1 MYRTPQGSGWLEG
14 MQFSLNATNL
24 LNHDPPFVDNQGG
37 YDAFNIQ
44 PLGRVVSV
52 DISKRW

>member
-1 MYRTPQGSGWLEG
+1 

-37 YDAFNIQ
+37 YDALTSR
-44 PLGRVVSV
+44 PSDVS
-52 DISKRW
+52 